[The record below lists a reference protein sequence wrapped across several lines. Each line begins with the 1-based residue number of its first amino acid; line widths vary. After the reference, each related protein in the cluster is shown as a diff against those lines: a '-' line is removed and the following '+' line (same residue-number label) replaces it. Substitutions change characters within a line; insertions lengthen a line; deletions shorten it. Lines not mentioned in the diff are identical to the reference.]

1 MPLALFLFC
10 QKSFLQNQS
19 GFQKPKTVVSH
30 ITGTWRIAFV
40 GSRIRV
46 AHQFPLVLLT
56 SKLRWS
62 HICSAPQPTTTSRSS
77 NHDIG
82 RVRFELSGV
91 CLDAFFLQSPLTR
104 HRSSAQRL
112 LRNELDRA
120 EPMFEEK
127 NMFLFVCY
135 CFP

>member
-1 MPLALFLFC
+1 MYLSEVQLFSFQLRYSSIAEAKNALNFLNYFNLLYMPLALFLFC
-10 QKSFLQNQS
+10 QKSFMQNQS

-30 ITGTWRIAFV
+30 ITGKWRIAFV

-91 CLDAFFLQSPLTR
+91 CLDAVFCR
-104 HRSSAQRL
+104 VH
-112 LRNELDRA
+112 
-120 EPMFEEK
+120 
-127 NMFLFVCY
+127 
-135 CFP
+135 